1 MYFLSGNTEY
11 GHLFHD
17 HNLQIYSGKNELPQ
31 HQLRNPSPERAH
43 KFSVGH
49 RDYLKANTFRLFQ
62 VAHRDPRQEL
72 GTHSVLLAI

>member
-31 HQLRNPSPERAH
+31 HQLPNPSPERSTELACVVNIVGVKIGANLIIIKLISCKQ
-43 KFSVGH
+43 KF
-49 RDYLKANTFRLFQ
+49 
-62 VAHRDPRQEL
+62 E
-72 GTHSVLLAI
+72 